1 MSKTTSAR
9 IAKDENRRRLK
20 ELMERYGSLLTE
32 KQAAMVRSYAVD
44 GLSFSEV
51 ARKSG
56 VSRQAVHESV
66 RSAERVL
73 TDYADKLKHLS
84 AANTEQEN
92 NLQQIITASP
102 DISQV
107 VSKLESLKM
116 KIARTGI
123 IYSVDWIRREIDQV
137 MGMLDTPDEKT
148 TNHDQRSNAQEEK
161 HRGATRSGVA
171 VNPSKKGPDRKG

>member
-1 MSKTTSAR
+1 MSKTSSAR
-9 IAKDENRRRLK
+9 IAKNENRRHLK

-32 KQAAMVRSYAVD
+32 KQATMVHAYAVD

-51 ARKSG
+51 ARKSN

-73 TDYADKLKHLS
+73 SEYDAKLKHLS
-84 AANTEQEN
+84 ASQAADEQF
-92 NLQQIITASP
+92 QQAILTSP
-102 DISQV
+102 DITQV

-123 IYSVDWIRREIDQV
+123 IYSVDWIRKEIDLV
-137 MGMLDTPDEKT
+137 MGMLDTSSGETGPKPRTDAKGT
-148 TNHDQRSNAQEEK
+148 GRKNNTNGSDGK
-161 HRGATRSGVA
+161 
-171 VNPSKKGPDRKG
+171 

>member
-1 MSKTTSAR
+1 MSKTSSAR
-9 IAKDENRRRLK
+9 VAKDQNRRHLK

-32 KQAAMVRSYAVD
+32 KQASMVRAYAIE

-73 TDYADKLKHLS
+73 SEYNDKLKHL
-84 AANTEQEN
+84 APAQDEVEELPPAIMN
-92 NLQQIITASP
+92 SP
-102 DISQV
+102 DIGQV

-123 IYSVDWIRREIDQV
+123 IYSVDWIRKEIDLV
-137 MGMLDTPDEKT
+137 MGMLDTG
-148 TNHDQRSNAQEEK
+148 EEIPK
-161 HRGATRSGVA
+161 PKSRNGDRG
-171 VNPSKKGPDRKG
+171 KG

>member
-1 MSKTTSAR
+1 MSKTNTAR

-20 ELMERYGSLLTE
+20 DLMERYGSLLTE
-32 KQAAMVRSYAVD
+32 KQASMVRAYAID

-73 TDYADKLKHLS
+73 SEYDEKLGHLAQTPDAHTAL
-84 AANTEQEN
+84 AAELTN
-92 NLQQIITASP
+92 SP

-123 IYSVDWIRREIDQV
+123 IYSVDWIRKEIDLV
-137 MGMLDTPDEKT
+137 MGMLDSPADEAVKIDQNEKT
-148 TNHDQRSNAQEEK
+148 QAGEN
-161 HRGATRSGVA
+161 
-171 VNPSKKGPDRKG
+171 KKS

>member
-1 MSKTTSAR
+1 MSKISSAR

-20 ELMERYGSLLTE
+20 ELMERYGNLLTE
-32 KQAAMVRSYAVD
+32 KQASMVRAYAVD

-51 ARKSG
+51 ARQSN

-73 TDYADKLKHLS
+73 SEYDDKLKHLS
-84 AANTEQEN
+84 PQQQEQLN
-92 NLQQIITASP
+92 QQNQVASA

-116 KIARTGI
+116 RIAKTGI
-123 IYSVDWIRREIDQV
+123 IYSVDWIRREIDTV
-137 MGMLDTPDEKT
+137 MDMLDDAAASENSNNGDAETSTENGEAPTKT
-148 TNHDQRSNAQEEK
+148 
-161 HRGATRSGVA
+161 GVVTA
-171 VNPSKKGPDRKG
+171 GKR

>member
-1 MSKTTSAR
+1 MSKPSSAR

-20 ELMERYGSLLTE
+20 ELMERYGTLLTE
-32 KQAAMVRSYAVD
+32 KQASMVRAYAVE

-51 ARKSG
+51 ARQNK

-73 TDYADKLKHLS
+73 SEYDDKLKHL
-84 AANTEQEN
+84 TPQQQEQFN
-92 NLQQIITASP
+92 QQNLNPNA

-116 KIARTGI
+116 RIAKTGI
-123 IYSVDWIRREIDQV
+123 IYSVDWIRREIDTV
-137 MGMLDTPDEKT
+137 MTMLEPGNDDGASDGRDPKRDGQKNSSTNPTP
-148 TNHDQRSNAQEEK
+148 
-161 HRGATRSGVA
+161 TRSDVTTAGK
-171 VNPSKKGPDRKG
+171 N

>member
-1 MSKTTSAR
+1 MSKTNSAR
-9 IAKDENRRRLK
+9 ITKDENRRRLK
-20 ELMERYGSLLTE
+20 DLMERYGNLLTE
-32 KQAAMVRSYAVD
+32 KQATMVRAYAVD

-73 TDYADKLKHLS
+73 SEYDEKLGHLASPKHEAVELP
-84 AANTEQEN
+84 AGIAN
-92 NLQQIITASP
+92 SP

-123 IYSVDWIRREIDQV
+123 IYSVDWIRKEIDLV
-137 MGMLDTPDEKT
+137 MGMLDTPEEESPPKKEPASSE
-148 TNHDQRSNAQEEK
+148 NH
-161 HRGATRSGVA
+161 
-171 VNPSKKGPDRKG
+171 SKR

>member
-1 MSKTTSAR
+1 MSKISSAR

-32 KQAAMVRSYAVD
+32 KQAAMVRAYAVE
-44 GLSFSEV
+44 GMSFSEV
-51 ARKSG
+51 ARQSG

-73 TDYADKLKHLS
+73 TEYDDKLKHLS
-84 AANTEQEN
+84 PQQQQQ
-92 NLQQIITASP
+92 LQQQGLLGVQ

-107 VSKLESLKM
+107 VSKLESLKL

-123 IYSVDWIRREIDQV
+123 IYSVDWIRREIDTV
-137 MGMLDTPDEKT
+137 MGMLDAGAATG
-148 TNHDQRSNAQEEK
+148 SSQESESDK
-161 HRGATRSGVA
+161 IPASATDAAEGEPEQEIVT
-171 VNPSKKGPDRKG
+171 VSKS

>member
-1 MSKTTSAR
+1 MSKTSSAR
-9 IAKDENRRRLK
+9 VAKDENRRRLK

-32 KQAAMVRSYAVD
+32 KQASMVRSYAVD

-73 TDYADKLKHLS
+73 SEYNDKLKHLAPTDGS
-84 AANTEQEN
+84 DDPLPPSIMN
-92 NLQQIITASP
+92 SP
-102 DISQV
+102 DIGQV

-123 IYSVDWIRREIDQV
+123 IYSVDWIRKEIDLV
-137 MGMLDTPDEKT
+137 MGMLETEENAKPAGQQK
-148 TNHDQRSNAQEEK
+148 QRNTEPE
-161 HRGATRSGVA
+161 T
-171 VNPSKKGPDRKG
+171 

>member
-20 ELMERYGSLLTE
+20 DLMERYGNLLTE
-32 KQAAMVRSYAVD
+32 KQATMVRAYAVD

-51 ARKSG
+51 ARKNG

-73 TDYADKLKHLS
+73 SEYDEKLGHLAS
-84 AANTEQEN
+84 PKDAPDDLPASIAN
-92 NLQQIITASP
+92 SP

-123 IYSVDWIRREIDQV
+123 IYSVDWIRKEIDLV
-137 MGMLDTPDEKT
+137 MGMLDTP
-148 TNHDQRSNAQEEK
+148 EEE
-161 HRGATRSGVA
+161 TSL
-171 VNPSKKGPDRKG
+171 KKEPASSENNTKR

>member
-1 MSKTTSAR
+1 MSKTSSAR

-32 KQAAMVRSYAVD
+32 KQATMVKAYAVD

-51 ARKSG
+51 ARQTG

-73 TDYADKLKHLS
+73 AEYDDKLKHLS
-84 AANTEQEN
+84 PQQQQQ
-92 NLQQIITASP
+92 LQQQGLLGVQDIT
-102 DISQV
+102 QV

-123 IYSVDWIRREIDQV
+123 IYSVDWIRREIDTV
-137 MGMLDTPDEKT
+137 MGMLDTGAGEKDQGTQAAESAGSET
-148 TNHDQRSNAQEEK
+148 TESNSDPEPE
-161 HRGATRSGVA
+161 REIEVA
-171 VNPSKKGPDRKG
+171 SKS